1 MLEKVMLVKKIK
13 IVLDFMVLISVLFNN
28 SGKLVATRFKNMVV
42 E

>member
-1 MLEKVMLVKKIK
+1 MLEIVMLVKKIK

>member
-1 MLEKVMLVKKIK
+1 MLVKKIK
-13 IVLDFMVLISVLFNN
+13 IVLDFMVLISVMFNN